1 MWMRCFGVMRLVLA
15 RALHTRIGT
24 YVGQQIQIAHSDT
37 RKHSLFRYI
46 EFL

>member
-24 YVGQQIQIAHSDT
+24 YVGDN
-37 RKHSLFRYI
+37 RYK
-46 EFL
+46 